1 MFNISRT
8 YKDDIIPRRTKWIYT
23 VSGLGRDA
31 VYAMV
36 SVFLL
41 TFIQE
46 AGYLSKDPAQY
57 AAMFAVISGLI
68 IGYRVFDAINDPF
81 MGVIIEKVHF
91 KTGKYKPWIFLG
103 ALTNTI
109 VVLAL
114 FLTPAFCDWCHGWGF
129 VAWFAVFYL
138 LWGMTFTMNDIA
150 FCSMLPSLS
159 SNEQQRAKITSLL
172 MIFENGGSFLV
183 SLLIPM
189 MAKPE
194 ANGGLGTKAYWIGAL
209 IIGGLFVIGQGALFL
224 FCHEHERDLKAEKKA
239 DPPHFKDMIDIL
251 VKNKLVR
258 IMAIVVFIWF
268 VSLFT
273 LNGLLQNVF
282 YLSVGYSA
290 GKDLMSYF
298 SFVQIAAIVL
308 PMLFMPRIL
317 EKVPKMKVFKI
328 SISAMII
335 SYFLFFIYGSP
346 IGGQGASLAPAIN
359 FGDSSL
365 NANSAAYASI
375 LFIITFVMFVANS
388 CTYNVIYLFMENT
401 VEYNE
406 YRFGQRKEAVIFS
419 LRPFATKMASSIQ
432 ILITDAALFSTGFI
446 NVSSKINQIND
457 DIEHGV
463 VQPEEGAKQLEQLM
477 ADASNNLGMIYGMRV
492 WCVIVPAVLLIITM
506 FLLVKFYDLS
516 DSDYR
521 KMCKEIKKRRA

>member
-1 MFNISRT
+1 MFSISKT
-8 YKDDIIPRRTKWIYT
+8 YKDDIIPTRTKWVYT

-46 AGYLSKDPAQY
+46 AGYLSSGAEY

-68 IGYRVFDAINDPF
+68 IGYRVFDAVNDPF

-103 ALTNTI
+103 ALTNTLI
-109 VVLAL
+109 VLAL

-129 VAWFAVFYL
+129 VGWFAVFYL

-194 ANGGLGTKAYWIGAL
+194 NLGPKAYWIAAI
-209 IIGGLFVIGQGALFL
+209 IIGALFVIGQGALFL
-224 FCHEHERDLKAEKKA
+224 FCHEKERDLEAEKRS
-239 DPPHFKDMIDIL
+239 DPPRFKDMIDIL
-251 VKNKLVR
+251 KNNKLVR

-268 VSLFT
+268 ISLFT

-308 PMLFMPRIL
+308 PMIFMPKIL
-317 EKVPKMKVFKI
+317 EKVPKMTVFKV

-335 SYFLFFIYGSP
+335 SYLLFFLYGSP
-346 IGGQGASLAPAIN
+346 IGALGASIAPGVH
-359 FGDSSL
+359 FGDPSL
-365 NANSAAYASI
+365 NGNSAAYATI
-375 LFIITFVMFVANS
+375 LYLITFVMFVANS

-406 YRFGQRKEAVIFS
+406 YHFGQKKEAVIFS

-446 NVSSKINQIND
+446 NVSNKISEINEKYPD
-457 DIEHGV
+457 
-463 VQPEEGAKQLEQLM
+463 QPEIASKELEQAI
-477 ADASNNLGMIYGMRV
+477 ADASQNLGMIYGMRV
-492 WCVIVPAVLLIITM
+492 WCMVIPAILLIITF
-506 FLLVKFYDLS
+506 FLLAKFYDLN
-516 DSDYR
+516 DEEYR
-521 KMCKEIKKRRA
+521 KICAELKKRKRA